1 MADDNAHQPKDL
13 PHSPGPA
20 GGWGSMKGIASIY
33 GETWASSGALDSLRR
48 LNKPKGVMCM
58 SCAWP
63 KPANYSAFEFCEN
76 GAKATLWELTKDR
89 CTPEFFAA
97 EGHTLAELRE
107 WSDHELEKSGRLT
120 HPMKYDPASDR
131 YVPIDWDTAF
141 AEIGTTLRDLPRED
155 VVFYASG
162 HAGLEASYLYAL
174 LARAYGNNNLPQSS
188 NMCHETTSVG
198 LTKVIGSP
206 VGTVTFEDLAETDCY
221 FYFGQNP
228 GTNSPRFLHNLKDLK
243 DRGGK
248 IVTFN
253 PVIEQG
259 LVSFVDPQNPLEM
272 MTGKETIIS
281 DQYHQLKAGG
291 DVAAILGLCKVVVE
305 ADDAAQAEGRRE
317 VIDHDFIKQHTTG
330 FDEFIACCRDAQ
342 WSDIE
347 NASGLTES
355 ALRDAAQVYIEAEKT
370 IGVYGMGFTQHTHGA
385 LNIAMMVNLLLLKGN
400 IGRPGTGCCPV
411 RGHSN
416 VQGQRTVGIAEKAH
430 LVPLDK
436 LKQLF
441 DFDPPTKDG
450 MHIVDAV
457 QGLIE
462 GKVRGFF
469 SLGGNLV
476 RAVPDQKRM
485 EKGWASQDLVVM
497 VSTKLNRSH
506 LYPGKAAYIL
516 PCLGRSEVDQQA
528 TGNQVV
534 TSEDSFSMIN
544 GSVGHR
550 LPASEHL
557 KSELAIV
564 TGIAKATLD
573 SNPKLKWD
581 DWTGDY
587 SLVRDLIE
595 ATYPDDFH
603 DFNERMFQPGGF
615 WRGNPAAERLWKTDS
630 GKAVI
635 TTPPQLDSLGF
646 EDKPGRYRLIT
657 LRSNDQFNTTI
668 YGHSDRFRGIEGT
681 RDVVMMNPDDIAKA
695 GLSDGDTVRLVTD
708 YDGDDVERKLGGLKL
723 VAYKLPRGT
732 IAGYYPECNVLVP
745 ITHHDQISKTP
756 ASKSIPV
763 RIEAV

>member
-1 MADDNAHQPKDL
+1 
-13 PHSPGPA
+13 
-20 GGWGSMKGIASIY
+20 
-33 GETWASSGALDSLRR
+33 
-48 LNKPKGVMCM
+48 
-58 SCAWP
+58 
-63 KPANYSAFEFCEN
+63 
-76 GAKATLWELTKDR
+76 
-89 CTPEFFAA
+89 
-97 EGHTLAELRE
+97 
-107 WSDHELEKSGRLT
+107 
-120 HPMKYDPASDR
+120 
-131 YVPIDWDTAF
+131 
-141 AEIGTTLRDLPRED
+141 
-155 VVFYASG
+155 
-162 HAGLEASYLYAL
+162 
-174 LARAYGNNNLPQSS
+174 
-188 NMCHETTSVG
+188 
-198 LTKVIGSP
+198 
-206 VGTVTFEDLAETDCY
+206 
-221 FYFGQNP
+221 
-228 GTNSPRFLHNLKDLK
+228 
-243 DRGGK
+243 
-248 IVTFN
+248 
-253 PVIEQG
+253 
-259 LVSFVDPQNPLEM
+259 
-272 MTGKETIIS
+272 
-281 DQYHQLKAGG
+281 
-291 DVAAILGLCKVVVE
+291 
-305 ADDAAQAEGRRE
+305 
-317 VIDHDFIKQHTTG
+317 
-330 FDEFIACCRDAQ
+330 
-342 WSDIE
+342 
-347 NASGLTES
+347 
-355 ALRDAAQVYIEAEKT
+355 
-370 IGVYGMGFTQHTHGA
+370 
-385 LNIAMMVNLLLLKGN
+385 
-400 IGRPGTGCCPV
+400 
-411 RGHSN
+411 
-416 VQGQRTVGIAEKAH
+416 
-430 LVPLDK
+430 VPLDK

-668 YGHSDRFRGIEGT
+668 YGYSDRFRGIQGT